1 MIEANTKL
9 ERASL
14 VTPPVKQHVA
24 RVRYKLTHGA
34 VVAAVIG
41 LVILVALAIHQNL
54 ASRGI
59 DFSFAYLSA
68 PSRFGISEGLAPV
81 WTGWA
86 PIFESV
92 DASSSNLAM
101 LEAGLF
107 NTLKVALL
115 AITFSTLVGVGLGVL
130 RLSTN
135 WLLRNLAF
143 AIGEFIRNT
152 PILIQLMF
160 WYFAVLLQLPSY
172 GSATKVSKWF
182 VVGQSGVFL
191 PLPHLSDSA
200 GPASALFV
208 AVAIAFL
215 SAACLRRFPARW
227 RIALLGV
234 GLCVIGA
241 SYASGFGINL
251 DWPVLGRFGATGGL
265 HFTPEMSAILITII
279 VNSAGY
285 ISEIV
290 RGAIEGLP
298 KGQWE
303 AAAALGLSRRD
314 TMRDIVLPQVFRII
328 IPSLTNR
335 YISLTKDTSIGIAIG
350 FPDLFSV
357 SGTVASQTGRD
368 FEIFIVVMGVYLLLS
383 WLISGL
389 TNFVNRWIAL
399 ETA

>member
-1 MIEANTKL
+1 M
-9 ERASL
+9 
-14 VTPPVKQHVA
+14 
-24 RVRYKLTHGA
+24 
-34 VVAAVIG
+34 
-41 LVILVALAIHQNL
+41 AIQQNL
-54 ASRGI
+54 ASRGV

-68 PSRFGISEGLAPV
+68 PSRFSISEGLAPI
-81 WTGWA
+81 WSGWA
-86 PIFESV
+86 PIFDTV
-92 DASSSNLAM
+92 DAASSNLAM

-107 NTLKVALL
+107 NTVKVALL
-115 AITFSTLVGVGLGVL
+115 AIAFSTMIGVALGVF

-135 WLLRNLAF
+135 WLVRNLAF

-160 WYFAVLLQLPSY
+160 WYFAVLLQLPSAA
-172 GSATKVSKWF
+172 STTTVRRWF
-182 VVGQSGVFL
+182 VAEQSGVFL
-191 PLPHLSDSA
+191 PLPHLAEGSE
-200 GPASALFV
+200 PASSLLV

-215 SAACLRRFPARW
+215 AAACLRRFPTRW
-227 RIALLGV
+227 RIALLGA
-234 GLCVIGA
+234 GLCFAGA
-241 SYASGFGINL
+241 SYTTGLRIDL
-251 DWPVLGRFGATGGL
+251 DLPVLGRFGATGGL
-265 HFTPEMSAILITII
+265 HFTPEMSAILIAIM

-314 TMRDIVLPQVFRII
+314 TIRDIVLPQVFRII

-357 SGTVASQTGRD
+357 SGTVANQTGRD
-368 FEIFIVVMGVYLLLS
+368 FETVLIVMGVYLLLS
-383 WLISGL
+383 WVISAL
-389 TNFVNRWIAL
+389 TNVVNRRFAL
-399 ETA
+399 ERA